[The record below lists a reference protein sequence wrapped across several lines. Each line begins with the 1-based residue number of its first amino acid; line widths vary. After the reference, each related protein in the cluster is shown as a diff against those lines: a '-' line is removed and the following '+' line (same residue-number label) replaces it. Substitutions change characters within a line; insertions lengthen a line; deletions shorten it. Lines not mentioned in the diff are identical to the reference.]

1 MKHIWK
7 GGASTAMI
15 LALTACNGSN
25 GATGTMLFASDVGTA
40 AQALDAGETLSG
52 SARTTSAANVNF
64 DTGETG
70 LTTADVS
77 IKKNDQGGVTLTV
90 DGVEQVFT
98 SAEISP
104 DGYGYNIEDAANRKY
119 VALWTWNNS
128 SANAAIDPS
137 NPNYAQ
143 MWEYSTNQV
152 DPTGQPNKTGF
163 VVVGTETKPDV
174 VASLPTASYTGRM
187 AIKASPN
194 SGFVN
199 PPTSTT
205 QIKGDVS
212 MTADFGAGQ
221 VSGTVDA
228 LTIRDPGTTTDV
240 AAAGS
245 IAMDPAAISGNGFS
259 GSLTPSGSF
268 AGPSGALVM
277 TDGAY
282 AGTFFGPAAEEV
294 GGAITM
300 QGTYDGTAVNGVGGY
315 TASQ

>member
-7 GGASTAMI
+7 GGASTAI
-15 LALTACNGSN
+15 FLALAACGGSN
-25 GATGTMLFASDVGTA
+25 GSTGTMLFASDVGTA
-40 AQALDAGETLSG
+40 AQALDAGGTLSG
-52 SARTTSAANVNF
+52 SARTTSAANVNYATG
-64 DTGETG
+64 DTS

-98 SAEISP
+98 SSDVTS
-104 DGYGYNIEDAANRKY
+104 DGKGYATDYATDNKD
-119 VALWTWNNS
+119 VGLWTWNNA
-128 SANAAIDPS
+128 SAADAIDPA
-137 NPNYAQ
+137 NPNYSQ
-143 MWEYSTNQV
+143 MWEYVTDQV
-152 DPTGQPNKTGF
+152 NPGGGPDVTGF
-163 VVVGTETKPDV
+163 VVVGTETRPDTL
-174 VASLPTASYTGRM
+174 ASLPTASYNGRM
-187 AIKASPN
+187 YVKARPN

-199 PPTSTT
+199 SQNSTT

-240 AAAGS
+240 ATAGS
-245 IAMDPAAISGNGFS
+245 IAMDPTAISGNGFS

-268 AGPSGALVM
+268 AGPSGTLVM

-294 GGAITM
+294 GGAVTM

>member
-98 SAEISP
+98 SADISS
-104 DGYGYNIEDAANRKY
+104 DGYGYDISDAANDKY
-119 VALWTWNNS
+119 VSVFTYRDA
-128 SANAAIDPS
+128 SAADTLDPS

-143 MWEYSTNQV
+143 MWEYNTNQV
-152 DPTGQPNKTGF
+152 SAGGNPNLTGF
-163 VVVGTETKPDV
+163 VVVGTETKPEDI
-174 VASLPTASYTGRM
+174 AGLPTATYNGRLYVKFRPDAGYDGGITGRL
-187 AIKASPN
+187 S
-194 SGFVN
+194 
-199 PPTSTT
+199 
-205 QIKGDVS
+205 GDVA
-212 MTADFGAGQ
+212 MTADFGAGE
-221 VSGTVDA
+221 VSGSVGNLQLREPST
-228 LTIRDPGTTTDV
+228 GTSV
-240 AAAGS
+240 ATAGS